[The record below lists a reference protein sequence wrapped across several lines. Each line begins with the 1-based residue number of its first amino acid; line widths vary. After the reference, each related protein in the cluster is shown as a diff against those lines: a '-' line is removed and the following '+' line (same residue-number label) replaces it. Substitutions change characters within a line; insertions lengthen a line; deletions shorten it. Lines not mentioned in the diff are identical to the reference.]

1 MKGYWKTRL
10 LSVLAGAVLA
20 AAAGSMS
27 AQAAPAVMKDG
38 QIFDA
43 EYYAAHNPDVAAAV
57 GTDAKALYQHYE
69 SAGKAEGRAPYDPT
83 KSAAEIVK
91 EAQEELKKQA
101 EAADAAVRPKNYDA
115 AASIKTYLGKSAD
128 TKSIQVMIDTVK
140 NLFPAATSSYV
151 VYTFGDGKTYTLG
164 PELAMCLMKTADDG
178 TYVFDKTTGTYTPD
192 ETKVRAFVSWLAG
205 TYYRTA
211 EKGTFHTTSGRN
223 LKLSGGFTNN
233 PVPDTEAETG
243 YLMKTLVT
251 PGLHEHSPEMKGSTT
266 YVEVDLANQK
276 AYYYKNGKQLIATN
290 IVTGNM
296 SSGMGTPAGVYK
308 LRAKVRST
316 YLTGANYSSY
326 VDYWMPFIGNSI
338 GLHDASWRSSFGG
351 NIYKTNGS
359 HGCVNMPRSAAK
371 EFFDTVP
378 VGTYVITFY

>member
-1 MKGYWKTRL
+1 M
-10 LSVLAGAVLA
+10 SVLAGAVLA

-140 NLFPAATSSYV
+140 NLFPAATPSYV

-178 TYVFDKTTGTYTPD
+178 TYVFDKTTG
-192 ETKVRAFVSWLAG
+192 
-205 TYYRTA
+205 
-211 EKGTFHTTSGRN
+211 FHTTSGRN